1 MLAYDNVWN
10 SAYSDKSIISFDFTI
25 HPDWH
30 FRFEDD
36 YARVGRL
43 TATWAWDAL
52 EFA

>member
-1 MLAYDNVWN
+1 MLEYDTMAHW
-10 SAYSDKSIISFDFTI
+10 AYSSNSDIVFDFTI

-30 FRFEDD
+30 FHFEDD
-36 YARVGRL
+36 CERVGRL